1 MLEGIDHRASGTVN
15 LYRRADGTHVV
26 GLEGI
31 DVQPGPDYD
40 VYLVPGADREA
51 LDDAARL
58 DDLRGNRGSQFYDVG
73 TRPDLGAGEWTVLIW
88 CQTFSV
94 PIANATPA

>member
-1 MLEGIDHRASGTVN
+1 
-15 LYRRADGTHVV
+15 
-26 GLEGI
+26 
-31 DVQPGPDYD
+31 

-58 DDLRGNRGSQFYDVG
+58 DDLRGNRGSQFYDVAPQ
-73 TRPDLGAGEWTVLIW
+73 TDLGAGRWTVLIW